1 MNPVSAIWSD
11 PILGLST
18 VHVGECRCSQP
29 DEEFH
34 HRIILNCISTS
45 NEGVD
50 VLAIRNNS
58 LLVYSDFNVGELTSE
73 MIESNRTETI
83 LEEIAPHWT
92 LFG

>member
-1 MNPVSAIWSD
+1 MSPVSAIWSD

-34 HRIILNCISTS
+34 HRIILICISTS
-45 NEGVD
+45 NEGMD

-58 LLVYSDFNVGELTSE
+58 LLVYGEFNVAELTSE

-92 LFG
+92 LLG